1 MKKLLLVL
9 IIVALVWF
17 FLKWVK
23 EFKPK
28 DAFQFERVGEKR
40 LERLSK

>member
-1 MKKLLLVL
+1 MKKVLVL
-9 IIVALVWF
+9 IIIVVLVWL